1 MMAEKFEIAGA
12 LRRLRQTKGLSQES
26 FSDVAC
32 RTYISALE
40 RGMKNPTVQKLNEIC
55 DVLDIHPMTLFTLA
69 YAGSDQQDINA
80 LFTRVLTEIDTMSAD
95 E

>member
-1 MMAEKFEIAGA
+1 MAEKFEIAGV
-12 LRRLRQTKGLSQES
+12 LRTLRQSKGLSQES
-26 FSDVAC
+26 FSNVAC

-69 YAGSDQQDINA
+69 YAGTNHQEIQA
-80 LFTRVLTEIDTMSAD
+80 VFTRVLSEIDTLRA
-95 E
+95 EA